1 MEEALYA
8 AMAQKSSL
16 RTALSG
22 SYGVEFTVFVI
33 MANFGENGT
42 TMKAYI
48 QTCSVG

>member
-22 SYGVEFTVFVI
+22 SYEAEFMVFMTAMSFQK
-33 MANFGENGT
+33 MALQYEG
-42 TMKAYI
+42 A
-48 QTCSVG
+48 